1 VNRTTE
7 RKRGAQMKET
17 RCPFLETKTVTF
29 CKAFPSK
36 MIPVDRLYT
45 SESLC
50 TTCHFEECSLYNE
63 VAGAGKGME
72 NVRGFH
78 LKSGYYYHPKHL
90 WVAPHDGEEGE
101 ARVGIDDFSARLV
114 GRVDRASVPAVGVAV
129 KENHVCFLLHSGPR
143 TAHLVSPANGVVK
156 AVNPKVA
163 ADPSLLNDDPYG
175 EGWIFSL
182 QLKGDA
188 VKGLYHETVAR
199 KWYES
204 EVERLQRVF
213 SSDLGMTA
221 TDGGEALTDISGRLN
236 DAQWGKIVSQFL
248 G

>member
-1 VNRTTE
+1 
-7 RKRGAQMKET
+7 MKEMK
-17 RCPFLETKTVTF
+17 CPFLETKTVTF

-36 MIPVDRLYT
+36 MIPVDRMSS
-45 SESLC
+45 SEGLC
-50 TTCHFEECSLYNE
+50 NTCNYEECSLYSE
-63 VAGAGKGME
+63 VSGPVKGVD

-78 LKSGYYYHPKHL
+78 LHPDYYYHPKHL
-90 WVAPHDGEEGE
+90 WVALSPGEEDE
-101 ARVGIDDFSARLV
+101 ARVGIDDFSARLI

-129 KENHVCFLLHSGPR
+129 KENSVCFLLHSGQR
-143 TAHLVSPANGVVK
+143 TVRLVSPANGVVK

-163 ADPSLLNDDPYG
+163 AHPSILNDDPYS

-182 QLKGDA
+182 RLRRDE
-188 VKGLYHETVAR
+188 VKGLYHENVAR
-199 KWYES
+199 KWFGN

>member
-1 VNRTTE
+1 
-7 RKRGAQMKET
+7 MKEK

-36 MIPVDRLYT
+36 MIPVDRMSS
-45 SESLC
+45 SEGLC
-50 TTCHFEECSLYNE
+50 NTCNYEECALYSE
-63 VAGAGKGME
+63 VSGAGKGME
-72 NVRGFH
+72 SVNGFR
-78 LKSGYYYHPKHL
+78 LKSDYYYHPKHL
-90 WVAPHDGEEGE
+90 WVAPSSGEEGE
-101 ARVGIDDFSARLV
+101 ARVGIDDFAARLI
-114 GRVDRASVPAVGVAV
+114 GKVDRASVPAVGVTV
-129 KENHVCFLLHSGPR
+129 KENSVCFLLHSGQR
-143 TAHLVSPANGVVK
+143 TVRLVSPADGVIK

-163 ADPSLLNDDPYG
+163 ADPSVLNEDPYS

-182 QLKGDA
+182 RLKGDA

-204 EVERLQRVF
+204 EVERLHRVF

-221 TDGGEALTDISGRLN
+221 MDGGEAHKDIGSRLN
-236 DAQWGKIVSQFL
+236 EAQWGMIVSQFL

>member
-1 VNRTTE
+1 
-7 RKRGAQMKET
+7 MKET

-36 MIPVDRLYT
+36 MIPVDRM
-45 SESLC
+45 SSSGGLC
-50 TTCHFEECSLYNE
+50 NSCNYEECSLYGE
-63 VAGAGKGME
+63 VSGSGKGME
-72 NVRGFH
+72 NVRGFR
-78 LKSGYYYHPKHL
+78 LQSEYYYHPKHL
-90 WVAPHDGEEGE
+90 WVAPYDGEEGE
-101 ARVGIDDFSARLV
+101 ARVGIDDFAARLI
-114 GRVDRASVPAVGVAV
+114 GRVDRASVPAVGVPV
-129 KENHVCFLLHSGPR
+129 KENRVCFLLHSGPR
-143 TAHLVSPANGVVK
+143 TVHLVAPADGVVQ
-156 AVNPKVA
+156 AVNPRVA
-163 ADPSLLNDDPYG
+163 ADPSILNDDPYS

-182 QLKGDA
+182 RFKGDA

-213 SSDLGMTA
+213 SSDLGMLA
-221 TDGGEALTDISGRLN
+221 TDGGEALTDIGSRLN

>member
-1 VNRTTE
+1 MKRTTE
-7 RKRGAQMKET
+7 RKRGAEMKET

-29 CKAFPSK
+29 CKAYPSK
-36 MIPVDRLYT
+36 MIPVDRMSS
-45 SESLC
+45 SEGLC
-50 TTCHFEECSLYNE
+50 NTCHYEECSLYSE
-63 VAGAGKGME
+63 VSGAGRGME

-78 LKSGYYYHPKHL
+78 LKSDYYYHPKHL

-101 ARVGIDDFSARLV
+101 ARVGIDDFSARLI
-114 GRVDRASVPAVGVAV
+114 GKIDRASVPAGGVAV
-129 KENHVCFLLHSGPR
+129 KENSVCFLLHSGQR
-143 TAHLVSPANGVVK
+143 TARLVSPANGVIK
-156 AVNPKVA
+156 TVNPKVA
-163 ADPSLLNDDPYG
+163 ADPSIINDDPYS
-175 EGWIFSL
+175 EGWIFSMR
-182 QLKGDA
+182 LKGDE

-199 KWYES
+199 KWFES

-221 TDGGEALTDISGRLN
+221 TDGGEALTDISSRLS

>member
-1 VNRTTE
+1 
-7 RKRGAQMKET
+7 MKET

-36 MIPVDRLYT
+36 MIPVDKMSST
-45 SESLC
+45 EGLC
-50 TTCHFEECSLYNE
+50 NTCHYEECSLYSE
-63 VAGAGKGME
+63 VSGAGKGME

-78 LKSGYYYHPKHL
+78 LKSEYYYHPKHL
-90 WVAPHDGEEGE
+90 WVAPYDGEEGE
-101 ARVGIDDFSARLV
+101 ARVGIDDFAARLI
-114 GRVDRASVPAVGVAV
+114 GKVDRASVPAAGVAV
-129 KENHVCFLLHSGPR
+129 KENSVCFLLHSGPR
-143 TAHLVSPANGVVK
+143 TARLVSPADGVIQ

-163 ADPSLLNDDPYG
+163 ADPSILNADRYS

-182 QLKGDA
+182 RLKGDA

-221 TDGGEALTDISGRLN
+221 TDGGEAHKDISSRLN
-236 DAQWGKIVSQFL
+236 EAQWGKIVSQFL

>member
-1 VNRTTE
+1 
-7 RKRGAQMKET
+7 MKET
-17 RCPFLETKTVTF
+17 RCPFLETKTVVF

-36 MIPVDRLYT
+36 MIPVDRMSST
-45 SESLC
+45 GGLC
-50 TTCHFEECSLYNE
+50 NTCHYEECPLYGE
-63 VAGAGKGME
+63 IGGAVKGRE

-78 LKSGYYYHPKHL
+78 LESEYYYHPKHL
-90 WVAPHDGEEGE
+90 WVAPYDGEEGE
-101 ARVGIDDFSARLV
+101 ARVGIDDFAARLI
-114 GRVDRASVPAVGVAV
+114 GKVDRASVPAVGVAV

-143 TAHLVSPANGVVK
+143 TVHLVAPANGVIK
-156 AVNPKVA
+156 AVNPQVA
-163 ADPSLLNDDPYG
+163 SDPSILNDDPYS
-175 EGWIFSL
+175 EGWIFSMR
-182 QLKGDA
+182 LKKDA

-213 SSDLGMTA
+213 SSDLGMLA

-236 DAQWGKIVSQFL
+236 DVQWGKIVSQFL

>member
-1 VNRTTE
+1 
-7 RKRGAQMKET
+7 MKET

-36 MIPVDRLYT
+36 TIPVDRMSSSEGLCNTCNFQECALY
-45 SESLC
+45 SEVS
-50 TTCHFEECSLYNE
+50 
-63 VAGAGKGME
+63 GAVKGME

-78 LKSGYYYHPKHL
+78 LHPDYYYHPKHL
-90 WVAPHDGEEGE
+90 WVALHSAEEGE
-101 ARVGIDDFSARLV
+101 ARIGIDDFSARLI

-129 KENHVCFLLHSGPR
+129 KENSVCFLLHSGQR
-143 TAHLVSPANGVVK
+143 TVRLVAPANGVIK

-163 ADPSLLNDDPYG
+163 ADPSIVNDDPYSQ
-175 EGWIFSL
+175 GWIFSL
-182 QLKGDA
+182 RLKEDA
-188 VKGLYHETVAR
+188 VKGLYHEKVAR
-199 KWYES
+199 KWFES

-213 SSDLGMTA
+213 SSDLGMMA
-221 TDGGEALTDISGRLN
+221 TDGGEALLDISSRLN